1 METKT
6 LAKYVAELQYEDLS
20 AKSIS
25 MAKQC
30 MLDWLGVCIR
40 GSQEKPIKIIHNILL
55 SSGGKEEASVF
66 SGNNIKTSAL
76 QGAFCNGSASHSLDF
91 DDLHNA
97 SIIHLA
103 CVVVPPVFAVAESHR
118 KSGRDMILATVAGY
132 EVGARVGESV
142 LPDSYFFWH
151 TTGTAGTFGAA
162 ASAGRLM
169 NLDAEKMNQCLG
181 SAGTQAAG
189 LWEFLKEGA
198 MSKTLHAGKSCYAG
212 VLSAYLARDGF
223 TAASEILEGEKGF
236 CRAMMKEPKLY
247 KLTENIGN
255 GKFKIDDNSFKPY
268 ACCKHTH
275 AANFAVKVFRGE
287 KNISPQDVEE
297 IALYVNKITGYL
309 VDNPDPQNPY
319 GCKFSIQYCV
329 AAMLKHGQLG
339 VGQFAPDVI
348 NDEEVRSLMK
358 KIRVIEDP
366 AIEKIFLE
374 DSTKLASKIIVKLK
388 DGSVLEKLVE
398 YPKGDPDN
406 AFTWEESVE
415 KFMSLAAEV
424 YTQDQAKAL
433 VNLIRDLDRV
443 DDFRAKVREIVSC

>member
-6 LAKYVAELQYEDLS
+6 LAKYIAELKYEDLS
-20 AKSIS
+20 EKTIN

-40 GSQEKPIKIIHNILL
+40 GSQEKPIQIIRNILL
-55 SSGGKEEASVF
+55 AAGGNDEASVF
-66 SGNNIKTSAL
+66 AGNHIKTSTL
-76 QGAFCNGSASHSLDF
+76 QSAFCNGAASHSLDF

-103 CVVVPPVFAVAESHR
+103 CVVIPPVFAIGESHH
-118 KSGRDMILATVAGY
+118 KSGKDMILATAAGY

-162 ASAGRLM
+162 TSSGKLLE
-169 NLDAEKMNQCLG
+169 LDPEKMTQCLG

-198 MSKTLHAGKSCYAG
+198 MSKTLHAGKSSYAG
-212 VLSAYLARDGF
+212 VLSAYLSRDGF
-223 TAASEILEGEKGF
+223 TAASQILEGEKGF
-236 CRAMMKEPKLY
+236 CRAMMKEPKVY
-247 KLTENIGN
+247 KLTENLGN

-275 AANFAVKVFRGE
+275 AANFAVKVFKGE
-287 KNISPQDVEE
+287 KEFEAADIDS
-297 IALYVNKITGYL
+297 IILHVNKITNFL
-309 VDNPDPQNPY
+309 VNNPDPQNPY

-339 VGQFAPDVI
+339 VAQFKPEVI
-348 NDEEVRSLMK
+348 NDQEVREIMT
-358 KIRVIEDP
+358 KIQVIEDP
-366 AIEKIFLE
+366 AIEKIFL
-374 DSTKLASKIIVKLK
+374 DDQTKLASKVIVNGK
-388 DGSVLEKLVE
+388 DGSVFEKLVE

-406 AFTWEESVE
+406 AVTWEESVE
-415 KFMSLAAEV
+415 KFMSLATDV
-424 YTQDQAKAL
+424 YTVEQSNAL
-433 VNLIRDLDRV
+433 VDLIANLDKV
-443 DDFRAKVREIVSC
+443 DDFSSKIREILS